1 MIKNIVFDMGN
12 VLTEYE
18 PDLVCAHFIKND
30 AMKRR
35 INQTVFISPEWVL
48 LDMGVISE
56 EAALKRILYRLDSE
70 EERDL
75 AALCFEQWHLYNMH
89 PKAGMDKV
97 VRELKER
104 GFGLYVCSNASLRL
118 PACSGRVIPEAQLFD
133 GMLFSAQVKCMKPQK
148 EMYGHLFSMFRLKP
162 EECFFVDD
170 WDLNIEGAAAC
181 GMRGYCF
188 EDGNVEKLRQVLA
201 ELK

>member
-56 EAALKRILYRLDSE
+56 EAALKRILSRLDSE

-118 PACSGRVIPEAQLFD
+118 PACSSRVIPEAQLFD

-181 GMRGYCF
+181 GMKGYCF
-188 EDGNVEKLRQVLA
+188 VGMPDLSTL
-201 ELK
+201 